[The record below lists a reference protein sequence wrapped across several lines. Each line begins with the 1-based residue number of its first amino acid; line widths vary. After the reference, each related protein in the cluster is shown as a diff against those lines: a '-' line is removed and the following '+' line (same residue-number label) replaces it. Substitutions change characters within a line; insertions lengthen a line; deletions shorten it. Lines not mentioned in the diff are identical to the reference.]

1 MKFSKWLA
9 LLTSLVML
17 LTLASSAV
25 AERPGLEAP
34 RAGEV
39 VIDGD
44 LSEWDMTKTLKVVE
58 QSQITDQLEHWDGE
72 DDCAM
77 EVAVMWDENYL
88 YFAVIISDA
97 DPFVYREGFPLDE
110 LDAIIFFLSTNPD
123 ADPARTEYEATDWR
137 WTISVENYYGDWF
150 NYIDRSMLADDKGYM
165 TIGEWGDSNLFNG
178 DCWDSDEAEAMVADL
193 VAACEAAGVSY
204 EAAFTETQ
212 LEKDENGEVVT
223 YEGAIYE
230 IRLPLAFLSNE
241 NIPVLTP
248 AAGMTVGFDFS
259 ILDVDLPCPGIHS
272 LRLQYS
278 AELTAT
284 GGRTPDM
291 HDADNNPSL
300 WTTLTFVD

>member
-1 MKFSKWLA
+1 MKISKWLV
-9 LLTSLVML
+9 LLTALVMCL
-17 LTLASSAV
+17 CMATTAV

-34 RAGEV
+34 RAKDV

-72 DDCAM
+72 EDCAM
-77 EVAVMWDENYL
+77 EVAVMWDEDNL
-88 YFAVIISDA
+88 YFAVIIADA

-110 LDAIIFFLSTNPD
+110 LDAVVFFLSTNPD

-137 WTISVENYYGDWF
+137 WTLSVENYYGDWF
-150 NYIDRSMLADDKGYM
+150 NYIDRSMLADDKGYV
-165 TIGEWGDSNLFNG
+165 TIGEYGDSCLFNG
-178 DCWDSDEAEAMVADL
+178 DCWDGGECEEQVAAMYESAEARGL
-193 VAACEAAGVSY
+193 QY
-204 EAAFTETQ
+204 EAAFTET
-212 LEKDENGEVVT
+212 EG
-223 YEGAIYE
+223 GAIYE
-230 IRLPLAFLSNE
+230 IKLPLVFLSNE
-241 NIPVLTP
+241 NIPELEP
-248 AAGMTVGFDFS
+248 AVGQTVGFDFS

-278 AELTAT
+278 AELTTT